1 MFKRVMCALFLALA
15 LAVPPARPAQGIQQ
29 LASQEQ
35 KKECIVYVTRTG
47 HKYHRAG
54 CSYLRQGA
62 IPTTRNKA
70 IKAGYTACK
79 RCGGSDC
86 EPRQ

>member
-1 MFKRVMCALFLALA
+1 MLKHLLYALLLFLTLA
-15 LAVPPARPAQGIQQ
+15 IPAAQPVTAAQQPAP
-29 LASQEQ
+29 SEQ

-54 CSYLRQGA
+54 CSYLRQSA
-62 IPTTRNKA
+62 IPTTRSKA
-70 IKAGYTACK
+70 IKAGYAACK

-86 EPRQ
+86 DR

>member
-1 MFKRVMCALFLALA
+1 MKARALCYALLLLAL
-15 LAVPPARPAQGIQQ
+15 LAIPVSQPPAAALER
-29 LASQEQ
+29 STTEQ

-70 IKAGYTACK
+70 IKSGYTACK

-86 EPRQ
+86 ER

>member
-1 MFKRVMCALFLALA
+1 MLQRLMYALLLALA
-15 LAVPPARPAQGIQQ
+15 LVVPVPHPAASSQPAP
-29 LASQEQ
+29 QEQ

-86 EPRQ
+86 ER

>member
-1 MFKRVMCALFLALA
+1 MLKNLLYALLVL
-15 LAVPPARPAQGIQQ
+15 VT
-29 LASQEQ
+29 LASPIPQRVVASQQPAPTEQ

-86 EPRQ
+86 ER